1 MMLSAALCAM
11 SAALAASAAYAAR
24 KVVKKLEDVEAAVWF
39 YADKVQAGEFRQD
52 RAAGLQND
60 VEDGDLKNGCSIFAA
75 VVAGQ
80 IQMHPA
86 ACPQTTI
93 AEWRQLA
100 GTEAMQGF
108 GLKPMVMQIEDR
120 VQEVQT
126 LYSTGSSAGSNPQL
140 RAAVQ
145 KVQSML

>member
-1 MMLSAALCAM
+1 
-11 SAALAASAAYAAR
+11 
-24 KVVKKLEDVEAAVWF
+24 
-39 YADKVQAGEFRQD
+39 
-52 RAAGLQND
+52 
-60 VEDGDLKNGCSIFAA
+60 
-75 VVAGQ
+75 
-80 IQMHPA
+80 
-86 ACPQTTI
+86 
-93 AEWRQLA
+93 
-100 GTEAMQGF
+100 MQGF